1 MIILAHDGSV
11 YGDWVARYAL
21 RFAADEQDRKLLL
34 LHVRDGKVSSE
45 IVDARFSS
53 LAGECASLNVELL
66 SQDLPLGAS
75 VHRSLRQAIP
85 PEPEA
90 LLVCGTRV
98 KARRQKYL
106 GGSVSEKLLRMHQCP
121 VLALR
126 VVQPGLLGNPHDL
139 LLPLAGHLEGFPRI
153 EPVIRRLASHLRS
166 VHVCRI
172 MQVNSLRHPHLSPDM
187 EHILKQK
194 GRSYLSKF
202 RAEMETKLG
211 PVAFRCDQKVMIS
224 SDWAHEVLVQASRLK
239 AQLMLLG
246 LSERSLAYR
255 VFHSASIERILHE
268 TPCDVGIYRG
278 L

>member
-45 IVDARFSS
+45 IVDSRFNR
-53 LAGECASLNVELL
+53 LAGECTSASVEFLA
-66 SQDLPLGAS
+66 QDLPLGAS

-139 LLPLAGHLEGFPRI
+139 LLPLAGHLHGFPRI
-153 EPVIRRLASHLRS
+153 EPIIRRLRPHLRS
-166 VHVCRI
+166 VHLCRT
-172 MQVNSLRHPHLSPDM
+172 MHVNPLRHPYLSPVM
-187 EHILKQK
+187 QRRLKQV
-194 GRSYLSKF
+194 GNSYLERF
-202 RAEMETKLG
+202 RTEMAASLGAET
-211 PVAFRCDQKVMIS
+211 FRYDQRVMIS
-224 SDWAHEVLVQASRLK
+224 SDWAHEVLLHASHLK
-239 AQLMLLG
+239 TQLMLLG
-246 LSERSLAYR
+246 LTERSLTYR
-255 VFHSASIERILHE
+255 VLHSTSIETILHK

>member
-21 RFAADEQDRKLLL
+21 RFAADEPDRKLLL
-34 LHVRDGKVSSE
+34 LHVRDGKVSNE
-45 IVDARFSS
+45 IVDTRFSS

-139 LLPLAGHLEGFPRI
+139 LLPLAGHLNGFPRI
-153 EPVIRRLASHLRS
+153 EPILRRMLTHLHA
-166 VHVCRI
+166 VHLCRT
-172 MQVNSLRHPHLSPDM
+172 MQVNPLRHPHLSPVM
-187 EHILKQK
+187 QRRLKQV
-194 GRSYLSKF
+194 GHSYLERF
-202 RAEMETKLG
+202 RTEMAASLGAET
-211 PVAFRCDQKVMIS
+211 FRCDQRVMIS
-224 SDWAHEVLVQASRLK
+224 SDWAHEVLLHASHLK
-239 AQLMLLG
+239 TQLMLLG
-246 LSERSLAYR
+246 LTERSLAYR
-255 VFHSASIERILHE
+255 VLHSASIETILHN